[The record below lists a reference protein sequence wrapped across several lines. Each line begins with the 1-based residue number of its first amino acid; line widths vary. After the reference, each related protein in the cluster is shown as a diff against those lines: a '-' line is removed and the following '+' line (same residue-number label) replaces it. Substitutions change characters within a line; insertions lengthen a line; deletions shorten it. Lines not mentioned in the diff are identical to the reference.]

1 MDIEKKSFRIFIG
14 LPIGENLQDKIL
26 KFEKKFKNLPVRWI
40 LSHNLHITLVP
51 PWYENDIERIKEKLK
66 FFDLGKSFKIS
77 FYKVEYGPSKKFP
90 RLIWAVGDTPKEL
103 LILRQNLFNILNQKP
118 EQRDFKLHLTL
129 ARFNFNPKIKLPEI
143 NESVY
148 WEDEIKEVV
157 LFHSHL
163 LKTGAEYEVIERFK
177 MRM

>member
-1 MDIEKKSFRIFIG
+1 MNAQEESFRIFIG
-14 LPIGENLQDKIL
+14 LPIGKNLQDKIL

-40 LSHNLHITLVP
+40 SPHNLHITLVP
-51 PWYENDIERIKEKLK
+51 PWYENNIEEVKEKLK
-66 FFDLGKSFKIS
+66 SFNLGKSFKIS

-90 RLIWAVGDTPKEL
+90 RLIWAVGDAPKEL
-103 LILRQNLFNILNQKP
+103 LILRQNLLNILSQKP

-143 NESVY
+143 NESIY

-157 LFHSHL
+157 LFRSHL
-163 LKTGAEYEVIERFK
+163 LKTGAEYEILEK
-177 MRM
+177 IKLD

>member
-1 MDIEKKSFRIFIG
+1 MENQNFRIFIG

-40 LSHNLHITLVP
+40 LPHNLHITLVP
-51 PWYENDIERIKEKLK
+51 PWYENDIEGIKEKLK
-66 FFDLGKSFKIS
+66 SFDLGKSFKIS

-103 LILRQNLFNILNQKP
+103 LILHQNLFNILGPKP
-118 EQRDFKLHLTL
+118 EKGDFKLHLTL

-143 NESVY
+143 DESVY
-148 WEDEIKEVV
+148 WEDEINEVV

-163 LKTGAEYEVIERFK
+163 LKTGAEYEVIARFK
-177 MRM
+177 MGI

>member
-1 MDIEKKSFRIFIG
+1 MENQNFRIFIG

-40 LSHNLHITLVP
+40 LPHNLHITLVP
-51 PWYENDIERIKEKLK
+51 PWYENDIEGIKEKLK

-90 RLIWAVGDTPKEL
+90 RLIWAVGNNSNEL
-103 LILRQNLFNILNQKP
+103 LILRQNLFNILSQEP

-157 LFHSHL
+157 LFRSHL
-163 LKTGAEYEVIERFK
+163 LKTGAEYEVIERF
-177 MRM
+177 MMGM